1 MQFCLYNFA
10 ILPIPLDIVITVNTL
25 LTLSLGFTGA
35 VDQYFLAWYSEV
47 A

>member
-25 LTLSLGFTGA
+25 LTSSLGFTGA